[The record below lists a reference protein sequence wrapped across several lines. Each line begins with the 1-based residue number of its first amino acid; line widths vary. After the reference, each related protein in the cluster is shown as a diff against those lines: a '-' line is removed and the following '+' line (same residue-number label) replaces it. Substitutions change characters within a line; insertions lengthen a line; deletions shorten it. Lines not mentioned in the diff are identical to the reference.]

1 MSNEMKRTIALIN
14 GKGEVYTEKET
25 VPDLKNNQV
34 LIKVHASLI
43 SPGTEI
49 GSVKRLREKPD
60 EKMKPFAFGY
70 ANAGEII
77 EIKGNS
83 KGLKKGMR
91 VAAMGGGAAIHSNYA
106 CVPVNLVVP
115 IPANVTFAQA
125 AYACLGATALQSVQR
140 TVPQL
145 GEYGIV
151 LGLGIVGNLASQ
163 LYMLSGSRVLGWEAI
178 DSRIKTAKK
187 CGIKNIV
194 NFKKQNSVE
203 ETNKFAAPYGVDFA
217 NFAFGG
223 NASEAF
229 NSVLKCMKVS
239 ADGHQMG
246 RIVLVGGCQIN
257 VSGGAASG
265 NVNILA
271 SSRTGAGYHDPN
283 YEYGADYPNAFV
295 QFTTQRNLKE
305 IINLISEKRLVVDP
319 MTTHHMPLEEAAE
332 AADLLVNKPDKA
344 LGIIFEMK
352 H

>member
-1 MSNEMKRTIALIN
+1 MKRTVAFIN
-14 GKGEVYTEKET
+14 GKGEVYTEKEN
-25 VPDLKNNQV
+25 VPALKDNQV
-34 LIKVHASLI
+34 LIKVHASLV
-43 SPGTEI
+43 SPGTEMAA
-49 GSVKRLREKPD
+49 VKKFRENPD
-60 EKMKPFAFGY
+60 TKAKPFAFGY
-70 ANAGEII
+70 ANAGEIVD
-77 EIKGNS
+77 IKGDS

-115 IPANVTFAQA
+115 VPANVSYAQA

-163 LYMLSGSRVLGWEAI
+163 LYMLNGARVLGWEAI
-178 DSRIKTAKK
+178 DSRIKIAKK

-194 NFKKQNSVE
+194 NFKKQDSVE
-203 ETNKFAAPYGVDFA
+203 ETKKFAAPYGLDFA

-229 NSVLKCMKVS
+229 NSVLKCMKLS

-283 YEYGADYPNAFV
+283 YEYGTDYPNAFV
-295 QFTTQRNLKE
+295 QFTTQRNLRE
-305 IINLISEKRLVVDP
+305 IISLISEKRLFVDP
-319 MTTHHMPLEEAAE
+319 ITTHHMPLEKASE
-332 AADLLVNKPDKA
+332 AADLLINKPDKS